1 MKHIALLI
9 TAVLLTATVG
19 CNPSKS
25 ASSADKHDDH
35 GKKSAEHHDDDHD
48 DHKKDPHDDDHHDD
62 DKKDPHGDD
71 HHDDHDDHHDEEE
84 GVVHLSPE
92 ALAST
97 EIALA
102 KATTG
107 VLAGSLELPAEV
119 HLNPDNVAHISSIV
133 EGQLL
138 SVEVSLGSEVKAK
151 QALAKIRSVDLGQ
164 ARAEYS
170 RAESMR
176 KVAEQTLDR
185 QKRLRAEGI
194 NSERSLV
201 EAQLALDQAKA
212 EQNAALSRLRV
223 FGVSQGNGSDMTLT
237 SPIDGVVIERHA
249 TRGENISPTTTLF
262 VVADLSRV
270 WIIGRVYEQ
279 QVAQVA
285 KGMEAT
291 VSLNAY
297 PGRTWTGTVDFVGAT
312 LDESTRTLPIRVE
325 LDNTDGLL
333 RPGLF
338 GSLRLAAANAA
349 TSSVLV
355 PLAAIQTLET
365 RTVVFIP
372 GDEPGEFIAQPVT
385 VGRESKHQAEII
397 AGLDPD
403 ASVVVKGA
411 FILKSEIVR
420 GQLGDGHAH

>member
-1 MKHIALLI
+1 MAQHLGVTVKHIALLI
-9 TAVLLTATVG
+9 TAILFISSIG

-25 ASSADKHDDH
+25 SSAAGEHSEH
-35 GKKSAEHHDDDHD
+35 AKKSDDHDDDH
-48 DHKKDPHDDDHHDD
+48 HEDDDHHDD
-62 DKKDPHGDD
+62 
-71 HHDDHDDHHDEEE
+71 EE

-97 EIALA
+97 EITLA
-102 KATTG
+102 KAVSG
-107 VLAGSLELPAEV
+107 VLADSIEIPAEV
-119 HLNPDNVAHISSIV
+119 QLNPDNVAHISSIV

-138 SVEVSLGSEVKAK
+138 SVDVSLGTEVAAK
-151 QALAKIRSVDLGQ
+151 QTLAKIRSVDLGQ

-170 RAESMR
+170 RTESMR

-194 NSERSLV
+194 NSERSLA
-201 EAQLALDQAKA
+201 EAQLALEQARA

-223 FGVSQGNGSDMTLT
+223 FGAAQGNGSDMTLT

-262 VVADLSRV
+262 VVADLSHV

-279 QVAQVA
+279 QIAQVT
-285 KGMEAT
+285 KGMNAT
-291 VSLNAY
+291 ISLTAY
-297 PGRTWTGTVDFVGAT
+297 PGRTWTGKIDFIGAA

-325 LDNTDGLL
+325 LENTDGLL

-338 GSLRLAAANAA
+338 GSLRLSSANAA

-355 PLAAIQTLET
+355 PLAAIQTLEN

-385 VGRESKHQAEII
+385 IGRENQHQAEII
-397 AGLDPD
+397 AGLEPD
-403 ASVVVKGA
+403 APVVVNGA
-411 FILKSEIVR
+411 FILKSELVR